1 MSRRTRRLPRAH
13 HRSRTTGARV
23 ALVCALAVA
32 VSLTGLAVVAPAT
45 ASAHHGRH
53 HHHPHQHRA
62 AAHHP
67 AKHHAGK
74 HHTGRHHTGK
84 HHHGK
89 KKASKKPKHTQV
101 WSPMDGTFFNY
112 PFSPH
117 HDDRY
122 RIRQQL
128 RNAVKA
134 APAGSRIRFTT
145 FSFVDDRM
153 ASSLVAADRR
163 GVSVQVLV
171 NRKDVRLSRPFRRL
185 QKALGHSRRGH
196 PRTSVERASFVRT
209 CAFSCRGSR
218 GNLHSKIYL
227 FSKVGHTRWVSMVG
241 SANLTTF
248 ASVGQ
253 WNHLNTITGK
263 ATYLRLRHV
272 FNQMRRDR
280 ALRHPFLRFSTPKT
294 VAWVFPRLHTTFRTD
309 PAMRILNRI
318 RCRATPHTGVKVKH
332 GHHKHRHHK
341 HGHHKQHSQI
351 TRRTVI
357 RIAMYAWFDGRG
369 NSLARAVRHK
379 WNQGC
384 DVRVIYSVLNGT
396 VKRILYDPSG
406 RGRIPM
412 RRSVV
417 RDGMGNLVDYN
428 HSKYIAVNGGFAGKG
443 RRLVWSGSMNFT
455 HLGLSSDDIIVR
467 FHGRKVYR
475 AYLGN
480 FRRVW
485 HAPTAQVPLPTR
497 G

>member
-1 MSRRTRRLPRAH
+1 MGLS
-13 HRSRTTGARV
+13 
-23 ALVCALAVA
+23 CALAVV
-32 VSLTGLAVVAPAT
+32 VSLTGLALVAPAT
-45 ASAHHGRH
+45 ASASHGRQH
-53 HHHPHQHRA
+53 HHSHQHRA
-62 AAHHP
+62 QGHHP
-67 AKHHAGK
+67 GK
-74 HHTGRHHTGK
+74 HHTSK

-89 KKASKKPKHTQV
+89 KKASKKPAHKHKDKHKQV
-101 WSPMDGTFFNY
+101 WIPTDGTFFNY
-112 PFSPH
+112 PFSPR

-145 FSFVDDRM
+145 FSFVDARL
-153 ASSLVAADRR
+153 AGSLVAADRR

-171 NRKDVRLSRPFRRL
+171 NRKDVKLSAPFRSL
-185 QKALGHSRRGH
+185 QKALGHSRRGPH
-196 PRTSVERASFVRT
+196 GDNRRSARERASFVRT

-241 SANLTTF
+241 SANLTRF
-248 ASVGQ
+248 AAVGQ

-294 VAWVFPRLHTTFRTD
+294 VAWVFPRLHSTFRTD
-309 PAMRILNRI
+309 PTMRILNRI
-318 RCRATPHTGVKVKH
+318 SCRATPHTGVKVKH
-332 GHHKHRHHK
+332 KHHKHKPKHHK
-341 HGHHKQHSQI
+341 QI

-369 NSLARAVRHK
+369 NALARAVRHK

-384 DVRVIYSVLNGT
+384 DVRVIYSVLNRT
-396 VKRILYDPSG
+396 VKSVLYNPSG

-417 RDGMGNLVDYN
+417 TDSMGNVVDYD
-428 HSKYIAVNGGFAGKG
+428 HSKYVAVNGRFAGRG
-443 RRLVWSGSMNFT
+443 RSLVWTGSMNFT
-455 HLGLSSDDIIVR
+455 QLGLSSDDIIVR
-467 FHGRKVYR
+467 LSGRKVYR

-485 HAPTAQVPLPTR
+485 HAPTARVPLPTR